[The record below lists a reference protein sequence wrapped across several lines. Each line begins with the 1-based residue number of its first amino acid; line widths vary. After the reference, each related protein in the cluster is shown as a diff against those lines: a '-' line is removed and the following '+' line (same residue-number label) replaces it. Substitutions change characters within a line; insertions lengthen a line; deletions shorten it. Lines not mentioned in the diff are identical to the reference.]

1 MSELIYAHGVII
13 AVRRHVDLVSLLP
26 LIALGSLA
34 MRLLEAGSD
43 KTDREFFI
51 YG

>member
-26 LIALGSLA
+26 LIALGRVV
-34 MRLLEAGSD
+34 MRLLEN
-43 KTDREFFI
+43 REV
-51 YG
+51 